1 MKKIWLEILCVFM
14 WILCGFIYLFR
25 AINGEGVVDNNW
37 ANWTCMA
44 IDFVNAGLWCVIAH
58 KRYQIRNA
66 R

>member
-14 WILCGFIYLFR
+14 WLLCAGIYFVR

-37 ANWTCMA
+37 ANWVCA
-44 IDFVNAGLWCVIAH
+44 IVDIVNAGLWCLIAY